1 MQWQHRQQEALSSS
15 LQSTSFVSIFKSF
28 NNLQTYILKAKKV
41 CRTAFSVKQNFGKSA
56 GHFWAILDHFGSFL
70 GHFGPFGVIFGPL
83 WAILWHFWTNLQKVQ
98 FFLRDCWGR
107 DPRFKNV
114 CLFFGSGVQSMT
126 SWSRDK
132 KMKNFTFS

>member
-56 GHFWAILDHFGSFL
+56 GHFWAILGHDWAIL
-70 GHFGPFGVIFGPL
+70 GHFWPFFGLFPGIFGQ
-83 WAILWHFWTNLQKVQ
+83 I
-98 FFLRDCWGR
+98 WGR
-107 DPRFKNV
+107 GICKRIYAKACV
-114 CLFFGSGVQSMT
+114 L
-126 SWSRDK
+126 
-132 KMKNFTFS
+132 